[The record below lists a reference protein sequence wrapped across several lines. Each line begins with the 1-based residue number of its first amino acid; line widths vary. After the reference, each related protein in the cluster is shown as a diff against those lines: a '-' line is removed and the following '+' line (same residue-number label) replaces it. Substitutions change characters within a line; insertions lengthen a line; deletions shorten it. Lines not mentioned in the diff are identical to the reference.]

1 MLVTCMRE
9 LVDER
14 QVEKGNFKLSHL
26 KALQRMMHT
35 RLEGCQLL
43 AEPHIKSKVRYMKDK
58 FSASL
63 QLKEASAFGW
73 DEARGCVVADDEV
86 FSGWMQSHPKAS
98 GLNNK
103 PLPQWDD
110 LCFIFGAQTPTGADA
125 VQPGDETSR
134 VNARA
139 RQSEYMDIGMEQVD
153 SYTIPSNI
161 DHNVVMEELINQGI
175 DMHATSLKD
184 LEAEIT
190 STNAAEKGKQT
201 GASSGSKRSRQL
213 FTEDDRARIISTMA
227 ATSENIARIAD
238 TFCVEGELAVR
249 RQILYQELC
258 TFPDLNQA
266 QRRTIMRHLN
276 RDDADA
282 TIYFQLPTSE
292 EKLAFVRSFLE

>member
-1 MLVTCMRE
+1 
-9 LVDER
+9 
-14 QVEKGNFKLSHL
+14 
-26 KALQRMMHT
+26 
-35 RLEGCQLL
+35 
-43 AEPHIKSKVRYMKDK
+43 
-58 FSASL
+58 
-63 QLKEASAFGW
+63 
-73 DEARGCVVADDEV
+73 
-86 FSGWMQSHPKAS
+86 MQSHPKAS

-161 DHNVVMEELINQGI
+161 DHNVVMEELINQG
-175 DMHATSLKD
+175 
-184 LEAEIT
+184 
-190 STNAAEKGKQT
+190 
-201 GASSGSKRSRQL
+201 
-213 FTEDDRARIISTMA
+213 
-227 ATSENIARIAD
+227 
-238 TFCVEGELAVR
+238 ELAVR